1 MDIDTSGGKE
11 MDRMIE
17 IALNRSMMGGGGGGV
32 VLKSKLLLDDKKYIK
47 SRKNT
52 ETNIYI

>member
-17 IALNRSMMGGGGGGV
+17 IALNGSMMGGEGGGV
-32 VLKSKLLLDDKKYIK
+32 VLKSTRHTSMRFAKL
-47 SRKNT
+47 
-52 ETNIYI
+52 